1 MGYTRFLPV
10 PEPLCMKTYL
20 RGVLFACSFGV
31 AIAQADQQIVWSLQ
45 ETNSQTSTAAVA
57 MSPDG
62 QLVATGRADSNDVKI
77 WNATNG
83 ALIRVLN
90 GRNNNANVI
99 AFSPDGQYLATGT
112 GGGGAT
118 LSLNL
123 WRVSDG
129 ERVVGRIAAFNN
141 GTKSVDFS
149 PDSQLLV
156 AAGNSDDFYKIYHV
170 PDMTL
175 LATVDNFDPA
185 LGHSVRLNAVAF
197 SRDGQLIAVG
207 DTVALRLRRASD
219 GALVR
224 TLNANAPGNM
234 KTEGVAF
241 SPNGLYVA
249 AGVAVRDL
257 TYGTCIDCNI
267 KLFQISD
274 GALVRVYENGNNMG
288 FPRPGFSPRGEII
301 GAGYSHEH
309 DNGGAVQFWDV
320 ANGNTLRLD
329 ERAFWFWDFAY
340 SPLGNNYAFFCGD
353 GLFGVAQAPASK
365 PPPGSLLRP
374 DAFK

>member
-1 MGYTRFLPV
+1 
-10 PEPLCMKTYL
+10 MKTYL
-20 RGVLFACSFGV
+20 RSALFACSFGV

-45 ETNSQTSTAAVA
+45 ETNSQSTGAAVA
-57 MSPDG
+57 MSANG

-77 WNATNG
+77 WNANNG

-90 GRNNNANVI
+90 GRDNNANVI

-112 GGGGAT
+112 GGGGST
-118 LSLNL
+118 LNLNL

-129 ERVVGRIAAFNN
+129 VRLVGRIPAFNN

-156 AAGNSDDFYKIYHV
+156 ACGNANNFYKIYHV

-175 LATVDNFDPA
+175 VGTFDNFDPA

-207 DTVALRLRRASD
+207 DTVAMRLRRASD

-234 KTEGVAF
+234 KTEGLAF
-241 SPNGLYVA
+241 SPDGLYVA
-249 AGVAVRDL
+249 AGVSVRDL
-257 TYGTCIDCNI
+257 TYSTCIDCNV

-288 FPRPGFSPRGEII
+288 FPRVWFSPRGEII
-301 GAGYSHEH
+301 AAGYSHDH

-320 ANGNTLRLD
+320 ARGNTVQMDAR
-329 ERAFWFWDFAY
+329 EFWFWDFAY
-340 SPLGNNYAFFCGD
+340 SPIGGTYAFFCGD
-353 GLFGVAQAPASK
+353 GLFGVAKAPTTK
-365 PPPGSLLRP
+365 PPEWASTR
-374 DAFK
+374 